1 MMWLLTYFLQ
11 GYITTKDLAKLT
23 KKLSREEVGALMTK
37 LDTDGDGQL
46 SFDEFKEML
55 PTRKNNKNTSENRIG
70 PFKNSSA
77 LDYVTRITLDFPQNL
92 DLHFDFSKIKHFG
105 FSFEYQ

>member
-1 MMWLLTYFLQ
+1 MYKIFYHSSNHFLQ

-55 PTRKNNKNTSENRIG
+55 QKKHNNNTSENRIG
-70 PFKNSSA
+70 PF
-77 LDYVTRITLDFPQNL
+77 
-92 DLHFDFSKIKHFG
+92 
-105 FSFEYQ
+105 

>member
-1 MMWLLTYFLQ
+1 MPYVEIFYSKKKLPNNKKWIFLQ

-55 PTRKNNKNTSENRIG
+55 QKTYKSWN
-70 PFKNSSA
+70 
-77 LDYVTRITLDFPQNL
+77 
-92 DLHFDFSKIKHFG
+92 
-105 FSFEYQ
+105 

>member
-1 MMWLLTYFLQ
+1 MMTYLLQ

-46 SFDEFKEML
+46 SFDEFKEIL
-55 PTRKNNKNTSENRIG
+55 QKKHTTK
-70 PFKNSSA
+70 
-77 LDYVTRITLDFPQNL
+77 TLQRT
-92 DLHFDFSKIKHFG
+92 
-105 FSFEYQ
+105 E

>member
-1 MMWLLTYFLQ
+1 MAPTLSTDSFSIFTLHIHIIQTNFQKMMTSFIQ

-55 PTRKNNKNTSENRIG
+55 QKITSENWIG
-70 PFKNSSA
+70 PFKN
-77 LDYVTRITLDFPQNL
+77 LP
-92 DLHFDFSKIKHFG
+92 H
-105 FSFEYQ
+105 

>member
-1 MMWLLTYFLQ
+1 MPSIGTKRFAVIFVISPLYFILDIYTYLVYTLTLMYLLTYFLQ

-55 PTRKNNKNTSENRIG
+55 PTKK
-70 PFKNSSA
+70 
-77 LDYVTRITLDFPQNL
+77 
-92 DLHFDFSKIKHFG
+92 
-105 FSFEYQ
+105 

>member
-1 MMWLLTYFLQ
+1 MMPSLLQ

-55 PTRKNNKNTSENRIG
+55 QEIISEN
-70 PFKNSSA
+70 
-77 LDYVTRITLDFPQNL
+77 
-92 DLHFDFSKIKHFG
+92 
-105 FSFEYQ
+105 